1 MDTKHDTD
9 MNIPFKISIT
19 PRSLMRRR
27 QYKQL
32 TPEEVTQQ
40 LFADFVSKHLN
51 LRKKNG
57 MLVRAEETVAELIRQ
72 GVSKSSVT
80 FCFSYIAVALAHA
93 TYYIYRTEPARGS
106 VQVNWNGH
114 RFTVKPSIPSKELA
128 EAILRI
134 DAKFPELDAYVKK
147 CLDRMAVELKAEE
160 ILRISVRAQLEGV
173 MPDMGLG
180 CTFDV
185 KGDKVHLDLTRNFH
199 GSVDLPISE
208 LQAFLNDPERILG
221 TLQPD
226 KKGSVDESVEAY
238 LCGGQTYQLL

>member
-9 MNIPFKISIT
+9 MTIPFKSSIT
-19 PRSLMRRR
+19 PRSLLRTR

-32 TPEEVTQQ
+32 TPEEVTRQ
-40 LFADFVSKHLN
+40 LFADFVSEHFN
-51 LRKKNG
+51 RRKKVG
-57 MLVRAEETVAELIRQ
+57 MPGPAEETVAELIRP
-72 GVSKSSVT
+72 GVPKSSVT
-80 FCFSYIAVALAHA
+80 LSFSYLAIALAHA
-93 TYYIYRTEPARGS
+93 TYYIYRTEPDRGS

-134 DAKFPELDAYVKK
+134 DAKFPELEAWVKEF
-147 CLDRMAVELKAEE
+147 LDRMAVELKAEE
-160 ILRISVRAQLEGV
+160 ILRISVGAQLEGV
-173 MPDMGLG
+173 LPDMGFT

-199 GSVDLPISE
+199 GSVDLPVSE

-221 TLQPD
+221 TLHPD
-226 KKGSVDESVEAY
+226 KRGAVYVVPEAF
-238 LCGGQTYQLL
+238 L

>member
-1 MDTKHDTD
+1 MDTKNDTD
-9 MNIPFKISIT
+9 MTIPFKSSIT
-19 PRSLMRRR
+19 PRSLLRTR

-32 TPEEVTQQ
+32 TPEDVTQQ
-40 LFADFVSKHLN
+40 LFAGFVSEHLK
-51 LRKKNG
+51 LRKKNAAPA
-57 MLVRAEETVAELIRQ
+57 LAEETVAELIRQ
-72 GVSKSSVT
+72 GVPKSSVT
-80 FCFSYIAVALAHA
+80 LSFSYLAVALAHA
-93 TYYIYRTEPARGS
+93 TYYIYRTEPDRGS

-134 DAKFPELDAYVKK
+134 DAKFPELEACVKK

-199 GSVDLPISE
+199 GSVDLPVSE

-221 TLQPD
+221 TLHPD
-226 KKGSVDESVEAY
+226 KRGAVYVVPDAF
-238 LCGGQTYQLL
+238 L